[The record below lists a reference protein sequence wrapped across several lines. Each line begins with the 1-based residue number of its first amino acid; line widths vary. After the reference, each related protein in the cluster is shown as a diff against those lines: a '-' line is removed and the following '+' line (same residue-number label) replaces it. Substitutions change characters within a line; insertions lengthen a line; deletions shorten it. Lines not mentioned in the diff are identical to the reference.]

1 VNDLSHSMITG
12 AGSVG
17 TGQRN
22 ILGEMHTGELASEG
36 FLARVGPEVRD
47 KCEARSLREAT
58 TSARGP
64 FTGVVR
70 FVHANVI
77 CGGQKIMSGR
87 SGRNEEAK
95 LEEKS
100 GAPSCRWRMNVLK
113 SSKAMPQSSH

>member
-1 VNDLSHSMITG
+1 MITG

-17 TGQRN
+17 TDQRDRF
-22 ILGEMHTGELASEG
+22 GKMDTWELASKG
-36 FLARVGPEVRD
+36 FLARVGSEVRD
-47 KCEARSLREAT
+47 KCEARSLRETT

-100 GAPSCRWRMNVLK
+100 GCTFM
-113 SSKAMPQSSH
+113 

>member
-1 VNDLSHSMITG
+1 
-12 AGSVG
+12 
-17 TGQRN
+17 
-22 ILGEMHTGELASEG
+22 MHTGKLASEG
-36 FLARVGPEVRD
+36 FLARVGSEVRD
-47 KCEARSLREAT
+47 KCKARSLREAT

-77 CGGQKIMSGR
+77 CGGHKIKSGR

>member
-1 VNDLSHSMITG
+1 MEGYVYTRKL
-12 AGSVG
+12 AG
-17 TGQRN
+17 
-22 ILGEMHTGELASEG
+22 EG
-36 FLARVGPEVRD
+36 FLPRVGSEMRD
-47 KCEARSLREAT
+47 KCETRSLREAT

-77 CGGQKIMSGR
+77 CGGQNIMSGR

-95 LEEKS
+95 LKEMS
-100 GAPSCRWRMNVLK
+100 GAPSCRWRINVLK